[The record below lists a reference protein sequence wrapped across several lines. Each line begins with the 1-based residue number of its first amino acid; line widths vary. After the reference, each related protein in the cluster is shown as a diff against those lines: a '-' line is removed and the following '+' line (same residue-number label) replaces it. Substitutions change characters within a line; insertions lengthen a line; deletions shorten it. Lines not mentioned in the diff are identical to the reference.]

1 MRQKCIGILLLAIFM
16 FSGCIGG
23 CDMRIEVVKV
33 FNAETVTQTIHN
45 VTRIDLNQVPWL
57 VYELDNLIANITSSK
72 QWIISDE
79 NYTLL
84 RNVFI
89 TLGIIRDKTTSVGAG
104 SAIDS
109 SYDYLMYLYLRFEG
123 IIIRLEV
130 VNWCGT

>member
-1 MRQKCIGILLLAIFM
+1 ML
-16 FSGCIGG
+16 SGCIGG
-23 CDMRIEVVKV
+23 CDMRIEVTKV
-33 FNAETVTQTIHN
+33 FNVESVTQTIYN
-45 VTRIDLNQVPWL
+45 VTRMDLNQVPWL
-57 VYELDNLIANITSSK
+57 VYELDNLAANITSSK